1 MTTPVMKLA
10 ETETQITSVT
20 GQRLLDDPLL
30 NKSSAFPAAER
41 REFGLRGLL
50 PLHTSTI
57 DEQLTRVYENYKRK
71 DSDIE
76 RYIFL
81 TALQDRNETLF
92 YRLLQEHVTE
102 MMPIIYTP
110 TVGDGCRQY
119 SHVFRRPRG
128 LYVSY
133 PDRDDI
139 LSLLNNAP
147 AQNVDVIVVTDGER
161 ILGLGDL
168 GVGGMGIPVGKLS
181 LYTVCAGIHP
191 ATTLPILLDV
201 GTDNRELLD
210 DPLYLGWRHERV
222 RGKDYDDF
230 IEGFVKAVGLRF
242 PRVLLQ
248 WEDFSKHNAPRILE
262 RYRDRLCTFNDDIQ
276 GTGAVTVAG
285 LLAAT
290 RLTHTKLGEQSIV
303 ILGAGAAAIGIC
315 DQIVAAMMAEG
326 TTELEAHAQ
335 LWLVDSQGL
344 VHTRRPKVEPFK
356 QKYAQP
362 LEWTQQWKLD
372 DPAHLSFSDVV
383 KNVRPTILI
392 GTSAQPGTFTEEIVR
407 EMAKHVAR
415 PVIFPLSNPTSKSE
429 ATPSDLINWT
439 EGRALVATGSPYPAV
454 VYDGRV
460 IQIGQCNNSF
470 IFPGVGLGVLASGA
484 RRVTDAMFVA
494 AARVLSEFAPVL
506 QEPEGPLYPPLEK
519 VRDISFK
526 VALEVGREAQRS
538 GLAEVGSDELERA
551 VSERMWQPHYVP
563 LRRAV
568 FNRYQMDLESICS
581 W

>member
-1 MTTPVMKLA
+1 MNNALA
-10 ETETQITSVT
+10 ENETSPLEISIT

-30 NKSSAFPAAER
+30 NKASAFPEEER
-41 REFGLRGLL
+41 RELGLMGLL

-57 DEQLTRVYENYKRK
+57 EEQLARVYENYQRK
-71 DSDIE
+71 NSDIE

-81 TALQDRNETLF
+81 AALQDRNETLF
-92 YRLLQEHVTE
+92 YRLLREHVTE

-110 TVGDGCRQY
+110 TVGEGCRQY

-133 PDRDDI
+133 PYRDEI

-147 AQNVDVIVVTDGER
+147 AQDAEVIVVTDGER

-168 GVGGMGIPVGKLS
+168 GVGGMRIPVGKLS

-191 ATTLPILLDV
+191 AKALPVLLDV

-222 RGKDYDDF
+222 RGKEYDDF
-230 IEGFVKAVGLRF
+230 IEAFVSAIKQKF
-242 PRVLLQ
+242 PNVLLQ

-262 RYRDRLCTFNDDIQ
+262 RYRDQLCTFNDDIQ

-290 RLTHTKLGEQSIV
+290 RLTRTKLGEQRIV
-303 ILGAGAAAIGIC
+303 ILGAGSSAIGISN
-315 DQIVAAMMAEG
+315 QIVAAMMAEG
-326 TTELEAHAQ
+326 ATEPDARAKI
-335 LWLVDSQGL
+335 WLVDSQGL
-344 VHTRRPKVEPFK
+344 VHTGRTKLEPFK
-356 QKYAQP
+356 QKYARTIEETRP
-362 LEWTQQWKLD
+362 WKLD
-372 DPAHLSFSDVV
+372 DPSQINFSEVI
-383 KNVRPTILI
+383 KNVQPTILI
-392 GTSAQPGTFTEEIVR
+392 GTSAQPGAFTEQIVS
-407 EMAKHVAR
+407 EMAKHVER

-429 ATPSDLINWT
+429 ATPSDLLDWT
-439 EGRALVATGSPYPAV
+439 EGRAVIATGSPFPDV

-460 IQIGQCNNSF
+460 IRIGQCNNSF
-470 IFPGVGLGVLASGA
+470 IFPGVGLGVIASGA

-506 QEPEGPLYPPLEK
+506 LDPEAPLYPPLEQVREVSLK
-519 VRDISFK
+519 VAVE
-526 VALEVGREAQRS
+526 VALEAHRS
-538 GLAEVGSDELERA
+538 GLAQVDLDHLEQTI
-551 VSERMWQPHYVP
+551 SSKMWTPDYVP

-568 FNRYQMDLESICS
+568 S
-581 W
+581 